1 MPRALITPKTPCRNV
16 TWYDPSAVASRSW
29 VTRRIIRRRLFLL
42 VWETTMTK
50 TLKAIAIASAVLV
63 LWLPALGQTKFNPD
77 GAFFNIGEL
86 PDGFKDFSG
95 IYLNGRRLRRLPTQ
109 SL

>member
-1 MPRALITPKTPCRNV
+1 
-16 TWYDPSAVASRSW
+16 
-29 VTRRIIRRRLFLL
+29 
-42 VWETTMTK
+42 MTK

-109 SL
+109 SLQLKTSSILAILRLRLLAPYGGRDIPGN

>member
-1 MPRALITPKTPCRNV
+1 
-16 TWYDPSAVASRSW
+16 
-29 VTRRIIRRRLFLL
+29 
-42 VWETTMTK
+42 MTK

-95 IYLNGRRLRRLPTQ
+95 IY
-109 SL
+109 